1 MSPQV
6 AIIGNGSWGTTLGIM
21 LARKGVEACLWTRTE
36 EEAQRLNSERS
47 NSYRLPDH
55 EFPRALT
62 VSSSL
67 SVALE
72 HTDMVLL
79 AVPCNAMRENAR
91 RIGPLLDAGVVVLSA
106 SKGLERDSA
115 KRMSQ
120 VLVEELPAPL
130 HHAIC
135 VLSGP
140 NLSKE
145 IADGQPA
152 STVIASLNSQAAQR
166 ARDYLMSPIFRAY
179 TNTDVIGVELGGA
192 LKNIIAIGAG
202 MSDGL
207 GYGDNA
213 KAAFITRG
221 LVEITRLGVAA
232 GAWPLTFAGLACL
245 GDLIATCSSRL
256 SRNYYVGEQLAK
268 GRPLKAIR
276 DSMRYIAEGVDT
288 TVAALSMAKGLGV
301 DMPITAC
308 TYRVLFEGMEPERAV
323 IELMS
328 RAPRPEWDGIPL
340 A

>member
-1 MSPQV
+1 MPTRV
-6 AIIGNGSWGTTLGIM
+6 AVIGNGSWGTTLAIV
-21 LARKGVEACLWTRTE
+21 LARKGVAVCLWTRTE
-36 EEAQRLNSERS
+36 AEAQQLSMDRRNVF
-47 NSYRLPDH
+47 RLPDH
-55 EFPRALT
+55 EFPPTLA

-67 SVALE
+67 GVAVAAADL
-72 HTDMVLL
+72 VLV
-79 AVPCNAMRENAR
+79 AVPSNAMRENIR
-91 RIGPLLDAGVVVLSA
+91 RLAPHLGPLMVVLSA
-106 SKGLERDSA
+106 SKGLERDSS

-120 VLVEELPAPL
+120 VIAEELPETL
-130 HHAIC
+130 RGNIC

-152 STVIASLNSQAAQR
+152 STVIASASAEAGER
-166 ARDYLMSPIFRAY
+166 ARDILISPTFRPY
-179 TNTDVIGVELGGA
+179 TNSDVVGVELGGA

-232 GAWPLTFAGLACL
+232 GAKPLTFAGLAGL
-245 GDLIATCSSRL
+245 GDLIATSSSKL

-276 DSMRYIAEGVDT
+276 ENMRYVAEGVDT
-288 TVAALSMAKGLGV
+288 TVAALGMARLLGV

-308 TYRVLFEGMEPERAV
+308 TSRVLFEGMEPERAV

-328 RAPRPEWDGIPL
+328 RVPRTEWEGIPL